1 MEKSKYIQPQTYV
14 VNCTNMGTLLA
25 GSGDSKNITGNLP
38 GDNGNISSG
47 GASSNDYYDTSSGDA
62 KKYNAWDSW
71 DD

>member
-1 MEKSKYIQPQTYV
+1 MEKSRYIQPQTYV

-25 GSGDSKNITGNLP
+25 GSGSKDITGNLP
-38 GDNGNISSG
+38 DGNNIGSG
-47 GASSNDYYDTSSGDA
+47 GAASNDYYDTSSGDA